1 MKVDDGS
8 VVRSFKTE
16 FETNGIV
23 STITTMHSNLFVT
36 GHRDGSIQKWDTN
49 SDNCVHT
56 FEGHKYCVTSIA
68 KVDDSHFISGSD
80 DRT

>member
-16 FETNGIV
+16 FETERTV
-23 STITTMHSNLFVT
+23 RTITTMRPNSFVT
-36 GHRDGSIQKWDTN
+36 GHKDGSIQEWDTN

-56 FEGHKYCVTSIA
+56 FEGHESSVESIA
-68 KVDDSHFISGSD
+68 KVDDLHFISGS
-80 DRT
+80 